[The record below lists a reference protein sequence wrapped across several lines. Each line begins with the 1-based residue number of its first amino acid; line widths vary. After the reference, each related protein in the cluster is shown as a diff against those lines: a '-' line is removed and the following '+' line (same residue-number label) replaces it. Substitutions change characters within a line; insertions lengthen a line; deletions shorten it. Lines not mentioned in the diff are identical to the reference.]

1 MNTTGNILKRFLAL
15 VFSISVTL
23 ANSQDE
29 GWRWQNPYLQGNDLN
44 SIVMNGSQLSPG
56 VYYYRLQVGGH
67 KLAKKCII
75 F

>member
-1 MNTTGNILKRFLAL
+1 MKTPGNYLKSL
-15 VFSISVTL
+15 VVAVICSLPLI
-23 ANSQDE
+23 AASQDV

-56 VYYYRLQVGGH
+56 VYYYRLQVGEH